1 MSVRDVLEQP
11 LIAQK
16 IASHLNHE
24 DCIRFACVSK
34 DERFQDALCDFV
46 DEARFALDMHTFY
59 YKWDR
64 ADEEYSDLLNHL
76 TDAWTY
82 DNVLHERDT
91 FFADRV
97 IELCIYLRKNWNLAE
112 KSPSF
117 LNAVHAKLNEMSDLL
132 PACQYECN
140 SLIHDFFDV

>member
-1 MSVRDVLEQP
+1 MMSMMSAQDVLEQP
-11 LIAQK
+11 LIAQQ

-34 DERFQDALCDFV
+34 DERFQDALRDFV
-46 DEARFALDMHTFY
+46 HGSRFVLDMNSFFR
-59 YKWDR
+59 KWDQ

-76 TDAWTY
+76 TDAWTH

-97 IELCIYLRKNWNLAE
+97 IELCIYLRKNWKLVE
-112 KSPSF
+112 SSQKF
-117 LNAVHAKLNEMSDLL
+117 TNAVYKR
-132 PACQYECN
+132 
-140 SLIHDFFDV
+140 SLHKAQ